1 MIIAYVISESYSTS
15 VFNGIKVQAET
26 WADELERQGHKV
38 IKVNPWESH
47 SWENY
52 DIIHIFG
59 PCEFIYTFSA
69 SLSVRNNRIVLSP
82 IIDTIQSLW
91 KYRLVSLWGCKRLR
105 LASPNYT
112 IRQSRKYIKHW
123 LVRSKYEYEYVNKS
137 YDVPSGQISIIP
149 LSYRIQECDDYPAK
163 EHFCLHVSRLTDD
176 RKNVLRLMKAAVKYN
191 FKLVLAGSISSEDD
205 FVPFRKIM
213 KEYDN
218 IIYLGWVSDEK
229 LIDLYR
235 RAKVF
240 ALPSI
245 NEGVGM
251 VAVEAASY
259 GCDIVVTEIGGP
271 KEYYGDMA
279 FTVNPYNIDEIGKAV
294 CKAMVNMNSQ
304 PKLMKYIK
312 VNYRL
317 SKCVKDLV
325 KVYTEIAHNE

>member
-15 VFNGIKVQAET
+15 VFYGIKVQAET

-191 FKLVLAGSISSEDD
+191 
-205 FVPFRKIM
+205 
-213 KEYDN
+213 
-218 IIYLGWVSDEK
+218 
-229 LIDLYR
+229 
-235 RAKVF
+235 
-240 ALPSI
+240 
-245 NEGVGM
+245 
-251 VAVEAASY
+251 
-259 GCDIVVTEIGGP
+259 
-271 KEYYGDMA
+271 
-279 FTVNPYNIDEIGKAV
+279 
-294 CKAMVNMNSQ
+294 
-304 PKLMKYIK
+304 
-312 VNYRL
+312 
-317 SKCVKDLV
+317 
-325 KVYTEIAHNE
+325 

>member
-1 MIIAYVISESYSTS
+1 M
-15 VFNGIKVQAET
+15 
-26 WADELERQGHKV
+26 
-38 IKVNPWESH
+38 
-47 SWENY
+47 
-52 DIIHIFG
+52 
-59 PCEFIYTFSA
+59 
-69 SLSVRNNRIVLSP
+69 
-82 IIDTIQSLW
+82 
-91 KYRLVSLWGCKRLR
+91 
-105 LASPNYT
+105 
-112 IRQSRKYIKHW
+112 
-123 LVRSKYEYEYVNKS
+123 RSKYEYEYVNKS

-218 IIYLGWVSDEK
+218 IIYLGRVSDEK